1 MSRQSD
7 KPSKA
12 DQLTPGGKARRGFL
26 GSAAL
31 ATAATAAA
39 GLLPAGRSLAASG
52 GAGASCPAVPTP
64 MRNVEGKVAF
74 ITGGDSGIGLGIA
87 RAFTDAGMKVVITYR
102 TRSHLDEAMKLLQ
115 GAADRVHAINLDVTD
130 RDGMEKAAAETIQVF
145 GKVHILVN
153 NAGVGVIGGLSRAT
167 YEDWDWAMSVNAG
180 GVFNGVRCFL
190 PRIQAQGEGGQ
201 IVSVSSLA
209 GLLGHAP
216 AGVYTASKFAVV
228 GMMEALRAELADT
241 NIGVTV
247 FCPGIVNTNIGSSAR
262 NRPAGTAAAPR
273 VDPGFKMDPA
283 MLAQMQKAMSQ
294 SHGAPPGMD
303 PLDAGQRVLR
313 AVRNNDLYVLTT
325 PEFEPEFAARG
336 EAIVASLPTDVSIS
350 QPREGMGRMILGK
363 TPYAAERDRRRCER
377 ARSRKA

>member
-1 MSRQSD
+1 MSRKSD
-7 KPSKA
+7 G
-12 DQLTPGGKARRGFL
+12 LTPGGRSRRGFL

-31 ATAATAAA
+31 AAASATAAA
-39 GLLPAGRSLAASG
+39 GLIATGRSVATAAE
-52 GAGASCPAVPTP
+52 ATPSCPDVPAP
-64 MRNVEGKVAF
+64 MRDVEGKVAF

-102 TRSHLDEAMKLLQ
+102 TRAHLDDAMKLLA
-115 GAADRVHAINLDVTD
+115 GAADRVHAISVDVTD
-130 RDGMEKAAAETIQVF
+130 RAGMEKAAAETVQVF
-145 GKVHILVN
+145 GKVHVLVN
-153 NAGVGVIGGLSRAT
+153 NAGVAVIGGLSRAS

-201 IVSVSSLA
+201 VVSVSSLA

-262 NRPAGTAAAPR
+262 NRPAGDAAAAPKM
-273 VDPGFKMDPA
+273 DPGFKMDPA
-283 MLAQMQKAMSQ
+283 MMAQLQKAMSQ
-294 SHGAPPGMD
+294 SHGVPPGMD

-325 PEFEPEFAARG
+325 PEFESEFAARG
-336 EAIVASLPTDVSIS
+336 AAILAALPTDVSVS
-350 QPREGMGRMILGK
+350 QPREIMGRMILGK

-377 ARSRKA
+377 ARARKV